1 MNRYFL
7 GIDTSNYTTSVTLV
21 DESENVISEKSL
33 LLQVKKGMKG
43 LRQQEALF
51 QHVEHLPK
59 LLNQVLRD
67 INPSEIRGIG
77 VSDKPRNTEGGYAC
91 RLYSIPRPPHK
102 VL

>member
-1 MNRYFL
+1 M
-7 GIDTSNYTTSVTLV
+7 
-21 DESENVISEKSL
+21 
-33 LLQVKKGMKG
+33 LQVKKGMKG

-77 VSDKPRNTEGGYAC
+77 VSDKPRNTE
-91 RLYSIPRPPHK
+91 S
-102 VL
+102 